1 MLTPIV
7 SPFYSVPNKV
17 DNLRA
22 DDQTESSVTLSWD
35 KPSGGV
41 DFYVVKFNDQLK
53 NVRANRTLVK
63 ELTPGSTYTFSIV
76 SAVDSETTRSEE
88 SNITV
93 FTSEFKS
100 HRTLHKPKDQQT
112 A

>member
-22 DDQTESSVTLSWD
+22 DDPTESSVTLSWD

-41 DFYVVKFNDQLK
+41 DFYVVKFNDRLK
-53 NVRANRTLVK
+53 NVRANSTVVK